1 MKKNEETPRTC
12 AKKAT
17 KRPYR
22 RPEVHSEEVTEPR
35 GLQETCQPV
44 PDAEQGCIPNA

>member
-1 MKKNEETPRTC
+1 MKTQKETTRAENTKG
-12 AKKAT
+12 A

-22 RPEVHSEEVTEPR
+22 RPEVHSEEVTER
-35 GLQETCQPV
+35 QGLETCQPV